1 MKISNLS
8 LMLLALAIPHFAAAA
23 NPVPLIQDEHDKL
36 VCGDAEVRV
45 TSSCLHFDEQETQCK
60 KQTLQLTNSANNIT
74 KKLPH
79 DGKPIRQSFVENG
92 PVLDAFVTGWACV
105 KSASGTSYIYLSYTC
120 VENDKQ
126 PECAG
131 TKREWG
137 RVFGADGKNFTT
149 GIARRGKELERVYR
163 RLGLSES
170 LEQGIQLQDLKY

>member
-1 MKISNLS
+1 
-8 LMLLALAIPHFAAAA
+8 MLLALAPPHLAAAA
-23 NPVPLIQDEHDKL
+23 NPAPSLQDEHDKL
-36 VCGDAEVRV
+36 ICGDAEVRV

-60 KQTLQLTNSANNIT
+60 KQTLQLTNPAKNIA

-79 DGKPIRQSFVENG
+79 DGKPIRQPFVKNG

-105 KSASGTSYIYLSYTC
+105 KSASGAPYIYLSYTC
-120 VENDKQ
+120 VENDRQ

-131 TKREWG
+131 TNREWG
-137 RVFGADGKNFTT
+137 RVFGLDGKNLGA
-149 GIARRGKELERVYR
+149 GIARRSKELGRVYR